1 MIEPELLKHR
11 MSKFEESINM
21 LMQQNRDTWTQ
32 YILQIPTWIRDLY
45 EERNI
50 IMDMIRQ
57 MKLPDLNELVDLLNQ
72 AIKNVEQHFLN
83 VYSQAKK

>member
-1 MIEPELLKHR
+1 MIDPELLKHR
-11 MSKFEESINM
+11 MSKFEECINT
-21 LMQQNRDTWTQ
+21 LMQQNRDTWIQ
-32 YILQIPTWIRDLY
+32 YTLQIPTWIRDLY

-50 IMDMIRQ
+50 IIDMIRQ